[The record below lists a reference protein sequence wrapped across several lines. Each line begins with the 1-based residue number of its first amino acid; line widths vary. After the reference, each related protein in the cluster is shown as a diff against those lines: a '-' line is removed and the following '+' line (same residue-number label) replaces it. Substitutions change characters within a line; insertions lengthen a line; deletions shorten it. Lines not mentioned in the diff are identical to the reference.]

1 VTFKQAIK
9 IGELLTFMASVNFT
23 GRTSMEVGVKVIAE
37 NLHLQSIRHTNTCY
51 FTMVAVDESS
61 KAVEVPKFVP
71 ETPKEKERFQLAE
84 QRRERRMLQ
93 NKVDAMIKSKE
104 S

>member
-1 VTFKQAIK
+1 
-9 IGELLTFMASVNFT
+9 M
-23 GRTSMEVGVKVIAE
+23 KVIKPLFLDDLTKE
-37 NLHLQSIRHTNTCY
+37 
-51 FTMVAVDESS
+51 F
-61 KAVEVPKFVP
+61 
-71 ETPKEKERFQLAE
+71 ETINSRKDNHRIKELERFQLAE

>member
-1 VTFKQAIK
+1 
-9 IGELLTFMASVNFT
+9 
-23 GRTSMEVGVKVIAE
+23 
-37 NLHLQSIRHTNTCY
+37 
-51 FTMVAVDESS
+51 MVAVDESS

-71 ETPKEKERFQLAE
+71 ETAKEKERFQLAE